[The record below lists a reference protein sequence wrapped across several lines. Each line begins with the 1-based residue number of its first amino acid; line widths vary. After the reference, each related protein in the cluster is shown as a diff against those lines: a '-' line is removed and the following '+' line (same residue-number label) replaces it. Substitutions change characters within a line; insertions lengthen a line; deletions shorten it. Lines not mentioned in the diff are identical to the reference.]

1 MRSPIRRH
9 QDEQLDLFHATRQS
23 PTWQT
28 LSAEVRA
35 RTMPLLARLLREHLM
50 RPVEGDAAREVGD
63 E

>member
-9 QDEQLDLFHATRQS
+9 PYEQLDLFHATRQS

-28 LSAEVRA
+28 LSAEVRE
-35 RTMPLLARLLREHLM
+35 RTMPLLARLLREHLV
-50 RPVEGDAAREVGD
+50 RHLGHDVAREVGD